1 MGRRKITIEPIA
13 GDRNRSATYIKRKTG
28 LFKKA
33 YELAVL
39 TDSEV
44 AVIVFGRNG
53 KLAEFCSG
61 DIDQFLMRYTEY
73 SGTVEKKGPEHF
85 MQTKHVPRPPVIR
98 SNQHAESSSE
108 NVAESSKSD
117 SLRVPDVGAR
127 TPSPFED
134 IASRSTTSSWS
145 LPSEHLTINTSLDNS
160 QSDAQPRRWSAPI
173 ATESGAL
180 LNNMLNDTGRAD
192 PPQPPTL
199 KVELSPQ
206 PPSPGNVPF
215 QSTSGSMSLQPVSP
229 MSMPASSPFV
239 PLSPMSIGVQ
249 PPNADDVSVDA
260 SLACQHRRS
269 TSMSGP
275 HSPIQ
280 LSVPGESFNA
290 INYDNMQPGRL
301 SQPPPSSI
309 PLYQSTFAMAQSTV
323 NTEAT
328 INERLMP
335 PPDFMVQVDQA
346 HSAPTTPVPR
356 SSLSD
361 AVSVGAQGQPGDV
374 TQVVVPSVDT
384 HVPIP
389 SRGFV
394 PMPYQYR

>member
-1 MGRRKITIEPIA
+1 MGRRKITIEPIV

-85 MQTKHVPRPPVIR
+85 MQANNVPRPPIIR
-98 SNQHAESSSE
+98 SHQCTESSWES
-108 NVAESSKSD
+108 VAESSKLD
-117 SLRVPDVGAR
+117 SIRVPDVSTRRPGQ
-127 TPSPFED
+127 FED
-134 IASRSTTSSWS
+134 IVPRSTASSWNV
-145 LPSEHLTINTSLDNS
+145 PREHLSANTSLDNS

-173 ATESGAL
+173 ATESGSL
-180 LNNMLNDTGRAD
+180 PNNLMHETGRPD

-199 KVELSPQ
+199 KVEIPPQ
-206 PPSPGNVPF
+206 HPSPGNVPL
-215 QSTSGSMSLQPVSP
+215 QSTPGSISLQPVSP
-229 MSMPASSPFV
+229 ISMPASSPFV
-239 PLSPMSIGVQ
+239 PLSPMSIGAQ
-249 PPNADDVSVDA
+249 PTNADDVSVDA

-269 TSMSGP
+269 TSVSSL
-275 HSPIQ
+275 HSPMQ

-290 INYDNMQPGRL
+290 INYDDMQPGRL
-301 SQPPPSSI
+301 SQPPPSPI
-309 PLYQSTFAMAQSTV
+309 PLYQNTFAMAQPTV

-328 INERLMP
+328 MNERLMP

-346 HSAPTTPVPR
+346 HSAPATPVSR
-356 SSLSD
+356 SPLSD
-361 AVSVGAQGQPGDV
+361 TVSVRSQGQPGDV
-374 TQVVVPSVDT
+374 TQVVIPNVDAQ
-384 HVPIP
+384 VPIP
-389 SRGFV
+389 PRGFV
-394 PMPYQYR
+394 P

>member
-85 MQTKHVPRPPVIR
+85 MQTKDVPRAPVIR
-98 SNQHAESSSE
+98 NHQHAESSWE
-108 NVAESSKSD
+108 TVAEGSKSD

-127 TPSPFED
+127 TQSQFENV
-134 IASRSTTSSWS
+134 ASRSTTGSWS
-145 LPSEHLTINTSLDNS
+145 VPRDHLSVNTSLDNS

-180 LNNMLNDTGRAD
+180 LNNLMNDTGRTD
-192 PPQPPTL
+192 QSQPPTL
-199 KVELSPQ
+199 KVEISPQ
-206 PPSPGNVPF
+206 PPSPGNVPL
-215 QSTSGSMSLQPVSP
+215 QNTPGSISLQPVSP
-229 MSMPASSPFV
+229 ISVPASSPFV
-239 PLSPMSIGVQ
+239 PLSPMSIGSQ
-249 PPNADDVSVDA
+249 PTNADDVSVDA

-269 TSMSGP
+269 VSMSGL
-275 HSPIQ
+275 HSPMQ
-280 LSVPGESFNA
+280 LSLPGESFNA

-309 PLYQSTFAMAQSTV
+309 PLYQNAFAMAQSTV
-323 NTEAT
+323 NTEAPM
-328 INERLMP
+328 NERLMP

-346 HSAPTTPVPR
+346 HSSPATPAPRTPI
-356 SSLSD
+356 SD
-361 AVSVGAQGQPGDV
+361 AVSVGRQGQPGDV
-374 TQVVVPSVDT
+374 TQVIVPNVDT
-384 HVPIP
+384 QVPVP
-389 SRGFV
+389 PRGFV
-394 PMPYQYR
+394 SMPYQYR